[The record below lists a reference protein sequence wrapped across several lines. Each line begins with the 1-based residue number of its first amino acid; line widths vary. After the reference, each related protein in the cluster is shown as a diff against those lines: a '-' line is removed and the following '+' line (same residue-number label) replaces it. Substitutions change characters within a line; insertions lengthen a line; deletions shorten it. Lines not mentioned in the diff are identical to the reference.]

1 MKARR
6 IKTLALALAV
16 LAFGLGQANAGTS
29 APKTVLCVSMQSPGD
44 IALAADNAGSFA
56 KFQCESPGAV
66 GISSTPAQSLNDL
79 ALKGW
84 HVVALTGTGIGGHI
98 FVVLSR

>member
-1 MKARR
+1 MKA
-6 IKTLALALAV
+6 KFKHLALALAV
-16 LAFGLGQANAGTS
+16 LAFGLGQANAATS
-29 APKTVLCVSMQSPGD
+29 APKTVLCFSTHSPGD

-66 GISSTPAQSLNDL
+66 GINNTPAQSLNDL

-84 HVVALTGTGIGGHI
+84 HVVALTATGTGLDRI